1 MRVVADSGIAF
12 QRHVIPMESCLVKA
26 CHQTPWC
33 RRWYLISHT
42 VAGLWGG
49 SCLVCDSVQV
59 HNFSSLGPLYNVKQ
73 FRQEA
78 PRS

>member
-33 RRWYLISHT
+33 RRWYLISHM
-42 VAGLWGG
+42 VAGLGG
-49 SCLVCDSVQV
+49 VLPGV
-59 HNFSSLGPLYNVKQ
+59 
-73 FRQEA
+73 
-78 PRS
+78 